1 MYSIFVSH
9 ITVNGN
15 EITNYM
21 VDLTKDSRR
30 NLYEQEE
37 NWLNNFHKTLD
48 TGYKSILSKESATEF
63 LQVFVNETIGDA
75 KCIKI
80 KRHKTIVGL
89 RIPQIFGEPER
100 RNVVIGKIYEG
111 VDPHTKKRSHY
122 TINSMPFDD
131 THTKFYLRDEWNW
144 EKHYDTST
152 TPPVLITPVKDILLD
167 IQNNEVGRLSQDI
180 IDQYNLKPID

>member
-21 VDLTKDSRR
+21 VDLTKDSER
-30 NLYEQEE
+30 NIYEKEE
-37 NWLNNFHKTLD
+37 KWLDRFLKNLD
-48 TGYKSILSKESATEF
+48 KGYKSILSKESSTDF

-75 KCIKI
+75 KCVKI
-80 KRHKTIVGL
+80 KRHRTIVGL
-89 RIPQIFGEPER
+89 HIPQIFGEPER

-111 VDPHTKKRSHY
+111 VDPHTKKMSHY
-122 TINSMPFDD
+122 SINCMPFDD
-131 THTKFYLRDEWNW
+131 TRTKFYLRDEWYW
-144 EKHYDTST
+144 EKHYDMSA
-152 TPPVLITPVKDILLD
+152 TPPTLITPVKDILLD
-167 IQNNEVGRLSQDI
+167 IQNNEEGVQKL